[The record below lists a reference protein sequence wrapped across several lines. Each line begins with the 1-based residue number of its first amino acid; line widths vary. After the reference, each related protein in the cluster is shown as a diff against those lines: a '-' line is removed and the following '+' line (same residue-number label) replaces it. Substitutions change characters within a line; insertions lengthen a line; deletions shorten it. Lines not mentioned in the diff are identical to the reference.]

1 MESGHRDGNGYGVCF
16 LEENATKSRSSA
28 GVSIICCL
36 HNLQGL
42 TESQKIY
49 LLKNS
54 IEDGDKCCE
63 ICTHTRGL

>member
-1 MESGHRDGNGYGVCF
+1 MESGHRDGSDYGVCF

-49 LLKNS
+49 LLKIL
-54 IEDGDKCCE
+54 IEDGDK
-63 ICTHTRGL
+63 